1 MSVSAALILIC
12 GGRLNEF
19 PKGKPYG
26 NFFHNLALSERIKN
40 ELFRSR
46 KNYNTHGLRG
56 EVKIVT
62 WTDYP
67 EVFEE
72 IGAVYIKKR
81 AEEEKLT
88 IKNVKYQKNN
98 IIVKFAEIDS
108 IEVAEKYKNAVLVAD
123 RDALG
128 ELPEG
133 VYYIADLID
142 CTVFEEDGKEIGC
155 LVDVFST
162 GSNDVYDIKREGKK
176 NLLVPIIDG
185 VLKTVD
191 VENKKITIKIPEGL
205 EDE

>member
-1 MSVSAALILIC
+1 MELLEV
-12 GGRLNEF
+12 
-19 PKGKPYG
+19 GK
-26 NFFHNLALSERIKN
+26 II
-40 ELFRSR
+40 
-46 KNYNTHGLRG
+46 NTHGLRG

-72 IGAVYIKKR
+72 IGSVFVKKQT
-81 AEEEKLT
+81 EQKKLT

-108 IEVAEKYKNAVLVAD
+108 IEEAEKYKNAVLSAD

-142 CTVFEEDGKEIGC
+142 CTVFEENGDKIGL

-162 GSNDVYDIKREGKK
+162 GSNDVYDIKRDGKK

-185 VLKTVD
+185 VLKSVD
-191 VENKKITIKIPEGL
+191 INSKQIIIKIPEGL

>member
-1 MSVSAALILIC
+1 MDLLEV
-12 GGRLNEF
+12 
-19 PKGKPYG
+19 GK
-26 NFFHNLALSERIKN
+26 II
-40 ELFRSR
+40 
-46 KNYNTHGLRG
+46 NTHGLRG

-62 WTDYP
+62 WTDSP

-72 IGAVYIKKR
+72 LEFVIAKIKGTQTR
-81 AEEEKLT
+81 LD

-98 IIVKFAEIDS
+98 IIVAFNQLTA
-108 IEVAEKYKNAVLVAD
+108 IEEAEKLKNAVLLVP
-123 RDALG
+123 REELG

-133 VYYIADLID
+133 VYYIADLIG
-142 CTVFEEDGKEIGC
+142 CEVFDESGKIGD

-185 VLKTVD
+185 VLQSVD
-191 VENKKITIKIPEGL
+191 TDNKKIIIEIPKGL

>member
-1 MSVSAALILIC
+1 MDLLEV
-12 GGRLNEF
+12 
-19 PKGKPYG
+19 GK
-26 NFFHNLALSERIKN
+26 II
-40 ELFRSR
+40 
-46 KNYNTHGLRG
+46 NTHGLRG

-72 IGAVYIKKR
+72 IGFVIVKKR
-81 AEEEKLT
+81 GEEERLT
-88 IKNVKYQKNN
+88 IKGVKYQKNN
-98 IIVKFAEIDS
+98 IIVKFAELDA
-108 IEVAEKYKNAVLVAD
+108 IEEAEKYKNAVLLAD
-123 RDALG
+123 RNALG

-142 CTVFEEDGKEIGC
+142 CTVFEENGNEIGV
-155 LVDVFST
+155 LTDVFST

-191 VENKKITIKIPEGL
+191 IENKKITIKIPEGL